1 MALFVEKGLET
12 YSKNRVKMDASV
24 ISNTLKNRKILVLQ
38 KMGHIGGAEKNLESW
53 LDEFIEKYQF
63 NVSILGPGEGPF
75 FDRMNDRGF
84 HCFKTQLPDWRK
96 GKNLFSRYVAQ
107 RNMLKILKKER
118 FDLIFVNDFF
128 YAPYGVYLSRHKK
141 TPLIV
146 HVQSDIEK
154 KRVNQYQLHS
164 LDALIVTTH
173 STFDKVE
180 PFFKEKERA
189 KLKIIP
195 PGVSEKKQ
203 NLLSQKPVP
212 RGKIV
217 FGIAANILPHK
228 GIQFFLNLLNELK
241 DQGGWEIH
249 WVGRD
254 VQNLLDGLRQ
264 KINEM
269 QLQDRVFFHG
279 FVEDMS
285 SFYSSIDCLIHP
297 SQFEPFG
304 MVMVEAMSY
313 GIPVIS
319 TQTAGGVEILGDV
332 DGGRWLVPLNGHKE
346 MANIMMEMIINP
358 ERCLQVSLPFFEK
371 YSSNYRKEI
380 SMKKMEECFCEVLL
394 QSRMGTAFT

>member
-1 MALFVEKGLET
+1 
-12 YSKNRVKMDASV
+12 MDASV
-24 ISNTLKNRKILVLQ
+24 ILNTLKNRKILVLQ

-53 LDEFIEKYQF
+53 IDDFIKKYQF
-63 NVSILGPGEGPF
+63 NVSFLGPGEGPF
-75 FDRMNDRGF
+75 FDLMNDRGF
-84 HCFKTQLPDWRK
+84 PCFKSQIPDWRK
-96 GKNLFSRYVAQ
+96 GKNLFLRYIVQ

-141 TPLIV
+141 IPLIV

-154 KRVNQYQLHS
+154 KRVYQYQLHS
-164 LDALIVTTH
+164 LEALIVTTH

-180 PFFKEKERA
+180 AFFQEKERA
-189 KLKIIP
+189 KLHLIQY
-195 PGVSEKKQ
+195 GVVEKKQ
-203 NLLSQKPVP
+203 NILSQKLVP
-212 RGKIV
+212 RKKII

-249 WVGRD
+249 WVGGD

-285 SFYSSIDCLIHP
+285 SFYSSINCLLHP
-297 SQFEPFG
+297 AQYEPFG
-304 MVMVEAMSY
+304 IVMIEAMSY

-346 MANIMMEMIINP
+346 MAKIMMEMIINP
-358 ERCLQVSLPFFEK
+358 ERCFLVSLPFFEK
-371 YSSNYRKEI
+371 YRNNYRKEI

-394 QSRMGTAFT
+394 QVQAGKSFS